1 MAEKEEVVSRLLCF
15 GPVFVTATATELA
28 SKVAAEHEIGTNT
41 NKMVGTVLKLYLESG
56 SPDEIAL

>member
-1 MAEKEEVVSRLLCF
+1 MAEKEDLQCF
-15 GPVFVTATATELA
+15 EPVFVTVTATATELA